1 MKKVVVNVPFIDRYT
16 GELHKADG
24 KPIEMTEER
33 VAEVKEVNP
42 NFISVVGNV
51 KEPVQ
56 SGDTESDGKK
66 PDEKKADGKK
76 ADGKK
81 PDDKKDDKKSK

>member
-1 MKKVVVNVPFIDRYT
+1 MKKVVVNVPFFDRYT

-42 NFISVVGNV
+42 HFITVVGNV
-51 KEPVQ
+51 EEPKKA
-56 SGDTESDGKK
+56 DDKKSDNKK
-66 PDEKKADGKK
+66 SDDKKADGKK
-76 ADGKK
+76 TDGKK
-81 PDDKKDDKKSK
+81 SDDKKKDKKPE

>member
-16 GELHKADG
+16 GKMHKADG

-42 NFISVVGNV
+42 NFITVIGNV
-51 KEPVQ
+51 E
-56 SGDTESDGKK
+56 K
-66 PDEKKADGKK
+66 PDNAAEEKAKKEAEKKAKEK
-76 ADGKK
+76 AEKK
-81 PDDKKDDKKSK
+81 PE

>member
-42 NFISVVGNV
+42 NFITVVGNV
-51 KEPVQ
+51 EEP
-56 SGDTESDGKK
+56 KK
-66 PDEKKADGKK
+66 PEDEKSEGKK
-76 ADGKK
+76 ANKK
-81 PDDKKDDKKSK
+81 PE

>member
-16 GELHKADG
+16 GNLHKADG

-42 NFISVVGNV
+42 NFITVVGNV
-51 KEPVQ
+51 KEPEQ
-56 SGDTESDGKK
+56 SDDKK
-66 PDEKKADGKK
+66 DDEKADGKK

-81 PDDKKDDKKSK
+81 AENKAK

>member
-1 MKKVVVNVPFIDRYT
+1 MKKVIVNVPFIDRYT
-16 GELHKADG
+16 GETHKADG

-42 NFISVVGNV
+42 NFITVIGNAE
-51 KEPVQ
+51 EPKK
-56 SGDTESDGKK
+56 TDGKK
-66 PDEKKADGKK
+66 TDGKK

-81 PDDKKDDKKSK
+81 AENKPE

>member
-42 NFISVVGNV
+42 NFITVVGNV
-51 KEPVQ
+51 EEP
-56 SGDTESDGKK
+56 KK
-66 PDEKKADGKK
+66 PEDEKSEDEKSEGKK
-76 ADGKK
+76 AKGKK
-81 PDDKKDDKKSK
+81 ANKKPE

>member
-1 MKKVVVNVPFIDRYT
+1 MKKVVVNVPFFDRYT

-42 NFISVVGNV
+42 NFITVVGNV
-51 KEPVQ
+51 EEP
-56 SGDTESDGKK
+56 
-66 PDEKKADGKK
+66 KKADGKK
-76 ADGKK
+76 PEDEKPDGKK
-81 PDDKKDDKKSK
+81 PDDKKPE

>member
-1 MKKVVVNVPFIDRYT
+1 MKKVLINIDFKDRYT
-16 GELHKADG
+16 GEMHKAG
-24 KPIEMTEER
+24 ATEEMSEER

-51 KEPVQ
+51 EEP
-56 SGDTESDGKK
+56 KK
-66 PDEKKADGKK
+66 PEDEKSKDKKSEDEKSDGKK

-81 PDDKKDDKKSK
+81 ENKGAK